1 MQSKDNQNLNLNNK
15 KEIIE
20 EVSNNGYSL
29 SLVPLNFRDDFDV
42 VYSAVSN
49 NVCGVA
55 LKFASPRL
63 RSDRRIVL
71 EAVKNY
77 GEAIEYASPYFDDDR
92 EVVTTAVKNQ
102 SEDSYPWGESVID
115 VCMSKRLRNS
125 SSVLGCERGSFLERL
140 VSYFSGEYHEVLKR
154 REENWQSKYAVINK
168 KRLENWNRDVEEWKE
183 KQKAFIYES
192 YLTLRKQIEQMPI
205 HKRWRQSVIDKC
217 GNICQM
223 CGADKKLE
231 VHHRD
236 SFYSII
242 KQNNITTIEKAF
254 ECKLLW
260 NTENGEVL
268 CEGCHDKMESS
279 KKRQSILINK
289 GKET

>member
-1 MQSKDNQNLNLNNK
+1 MQNQDNKDLNLNNK

-20 EVSNNGYSL
+20 EVSSNGYSL
-29 SLVPLNFRDDFDV
+29 SLVPLIFKDDFDV

-49 NVCGVA
+49 YGGA

-63 RSDRRIVL
+63 RSDRKIVL

-92 EVVTTAVKNQ
+92 EIVTTAFENKPYEDYF
-102 SEDSYPWGESVID
+102 SESIVYS
-115 VCMSKRLRNS
+115 CMSKRLRNS
-125 SSVLGCERGSFLERL
+125 SSVLGGKRGSFLERV

-168 KRLENWNRDVEEWKE
+168 KRLDQWNRDVEDWKE
-183 KQKAFIYES
+183 KQKAFRYES
-192 YLTLRKQIEQMPI
+192 YLALRKQIEQIPI

-217 GNICQM
+217 GNMCQM

-242 KQNNITTIEKAF
+242 KKNNITTIEKAF

-279 KKRQSILINK
+279 KKRQAVLISK
-289 GKET
+289 GKAI